1 MDAVRWITCIQVRPC
16 LEKTL
21 DDEVF
26 AGYLEGV
33 AATSD
38 IDLEGD
44 IFSEEVFKANAANL
58 VGKPI
63 LLQHGRSQAIGEQAV
78 GQIIDAKH
86 IPGKGLWIKAGIYK
100 AFGDVWRMVKNGFLR
115 FLSIGGYVKRVRFH
129 DKYREIEEAEITE
142 VSLTHR
148 AANPRAQIIT
158 VFSKS
163 WPTAPK
169 SIVSGNEAIAK
180 PAAQELDTPYFRK
193 YWSRLGSHRIK
204 QEPLHR

>member
-44 IFSEEVFKANAANL
+44 VFSEEVFKANAASL
-58 VGKPI
+58 IGKPI
-63 LLQHGRSQAIGEQAV
+63 MLQHGRSQAVGEQAV
-78 GQIIDAKH
+78 GQIIEAKH

-142 VSLTHR
+142 VSLTDR

-180 PAAQELDTPYFRK
+180 PATQELDTPYFRK
-193 YWSRLGSHRIK
+193 YWSRHGSHRIK
-204 QEPLHR
+204 RE